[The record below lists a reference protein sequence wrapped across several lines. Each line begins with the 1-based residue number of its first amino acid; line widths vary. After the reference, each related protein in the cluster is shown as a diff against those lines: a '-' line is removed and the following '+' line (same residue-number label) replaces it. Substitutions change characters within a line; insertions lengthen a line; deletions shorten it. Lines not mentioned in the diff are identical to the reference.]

1 VTANAGSVGKNIGG
15 VAAGGCTSGECM
27 LSLSLAVVS
36 ANRSVGDRSRRLR
49 RGHLQSSRDGAGGHR
64 SGVEGWHNPMSY
76 IGLIRR
82 EMHGSL
88 PRLVFMSGLG
98 GISNAALL
106 AAINAGAQAAS
117 NNSKPSLWA
126 AGLFVVAL
134 ALFVKTQNY
143 ILITATVEIESI
155 IHKLRVRLLDGVR
168 HSELVPMERIG
179 RARIVAAVTSDTTVL
194 TQASNMLVFSIQSVV
209 LIVFVGVY
217 VAYLSLIAFL
227 LSMSIVGG
235 TAAIFYV
242 KGRQLAEGQREAA
255 EWSNRLFDR
264 LIDVLDGFKEVRLNK
279 LRSEELFEDVVEVSS
294 TAAYVKIKTN
304 AENFKRMIFSQIAM
318 YLLLGA
324 VVFVTPTLGGSGG
337 TAVTKAILALLFVV
351 GASFGLVQSIP
362 MLASANAASD
372 RIEKLEADLLATA
385 QSVDVPAAELPTR
398 FDRIEMRNV
407 LFRYFD
413 RSAEATFQVGPVDFT
428 LRRGE
433 VVFITGGNGSGKST
447 FLKILAGLYV
457 PESGEILLD
466 GIRVDDSTREKY
478 RSLLTAIFVDYHV
491 FLKLYG
497 ISNLD
502 PVEAD
507 RLLTEFRLIAKTRL
521 TDHEFR
527 TLDLSDGQRKRLALV
542 VALLEKRPLLLLDEW
557 TSDQDP
563 DFRRKFYQELVPAVN
578 QAGATIVAISHDD
591 RYLNEIEFPFRRLR
605 MDEGRFVD
613 GHAATTGA

>member
-1 VTANAGSVGKNIGG
+1 
-15 VAAGGCTSGECM
+15 
-27 LSLSLAVVS
+27 
-36 ANRSVGDRSRRLR
+36 
-49 RGHLQSSRDGAGGHR
+49 
-64 SGVEGWHNPMSY
+64 
-76 IGLIRR
+76 
-82 EMHGSL
+82 MHGSL

-106 AAINAGAQAAS
+106 AAINAGAQAA
-117 NNSKPSLWA
+117 NNNNKPSLWA

-134 ALFVKTQNY
+134 LLFIKTQNY

-168 HSELVPMERIG
+168 HSELVPMEGIG
-179 RARIVAAVTSDTTVL
+179 RARIVAAITSDTTVL
-194 TQASNMLVFSIQSVV
+194 TQASNMLVFSIQSVI
-209 LIVFVGVY
+209 LIVFVGFY
-217 VAYLSLIAFL
+217 VAYLSLVAFL
-227 LSMSIVGG
+227 LSMTIVGAM
-235 TAAIFYV
+235 AAIFYF

-255 EWSNRLFDR
+255 EWTNRLFDR
-264 LIDVLDGFKEVRLNK
+264 LTDVLDGFKEVRLNK
-279 LRSEELFEDVVEVSS
+279 LRSDELFADVVEVSS
-294 TAAYVKIKTN
+294 TAAYVKIKAN
-304 AENFKRMIFSQIAM
+304 ADNFKRMIFSQFAM

-324 VVFVTPTLGGSGG
+324 VVFVSPTLSGSGGG

-372 RIEKLEADLLATA
+372 RIEQLEADLLATA
-385 QSVDVPAAELPTR
+385 QSADISAAQLPSR
-398 FDRIEMRNV
+398 FEKIEMHNV

-413 RSAEATFQVGPVDFT
+413 RSAEATFKVGPVNFT

-447 FLKILAGLYV
+447 FLKVLAGLYV

-466 GIRVDDSTREKY
+466 GMRVDDSTREMY
-478 RSLLTAIFVDYHV
+478 RSLLTAIFADYHL
-491 FLKLYG
+491 FMKLYG
-497 ISNLD
+497 ISSPD
-502 PVEAD
+502 PAEVD

-527 TLDLSDGQRKRLALV
+527 TLDLSGGQRKRLALV
-542 VALLEKRPLLLLDEW
+542 VALLEKRPILLLDEW

-563 DFRRKFYQELVPAVN
+563 DFRRKFYQELIPALN

-591 RYLNEIEFPFRRLR
+591 RYLNEIDFPMRRLR
-605 MDEGRFVD
+605 MDEGRFAEEV
-613 GHAATTGA
+613 GGTQS

>member
-1 VTANAGSVGKNIGG
+1 
-15 VAAGGCTSGECM
+15 
-27 LSLSLAVVS
+27 
-36 ANRSVGDRSRRLR
+36 
-49 RGHLQSSRDGAGGHR
+49 
-64 SGVEGWHNPMSY
+64 
-76 IGLIRR
+76 
-82 EMHGSL
+82 MHGSL

-106 AAINAGAQAAS
+106 AAINAGAQAA
-117 NNSKPSLWA
+117 NNNNKPSLWA
-126 AGLFVVAL
+126 AGLFVIAL
-134 ALFVKTQNY
+134 LLFIKTQNY

-179 RARIVAAVTSDTTVL
+179 RARIVAAITSDTTVL

-209 LIVFVGVY
+209 LIFFVGFY
-217 VAYLSLIAFL
+217 VAYLSVVAFL
-227 LSMSIVGG
+227 LSMSIVG
-235 TAAIFYV
+235 TMAAIFYF

-255 EWSNRLFDR
+255 EWTNRLFDR
-264 LIDVLDGFKEVRLNK
+264 LIDFLDGFKEVRLNK
-279 LRSEELFEDVVEVSS
+279 LRSDDLFEDVVEVSS

-304 AENFKRMIFSQIAM
+304 AENFKRMVFSQIAM

-324 VVFVTPTLGGSGG
+324 VVFVAPTLSGSGG
-337 TAVTKAILALLFVV
+337 SAVTKAILALLFVV

-372 RIEKLEADLLATA
+372 RIEKLEAELLATA
-385 QSVDVPAAELPTR
+385 QSADVGAAELPAR
-398 FDRIEMRNV
+398 FEKIEMRSV

-413 RSAEATFQVGPVDFT
+413 RSAETTFQVGPLDFT

-433 VVFITGGNGSGKST
+433 VVFVTGGNGSGKST
-447 FLKILAGLYV
+447 FLKVLAGLYV

-466 GIRVDDSTREKY
+466 GMRVNDGTREIY
-478 RSLLTAIFVDYHV
+478 RSLLTAIFADYHL
-491 FLKLYG
+491 FLRLYG
-497 ISNLD
+497 ISNPD
-502 PVEAD
+502 PAEVD

-527 TLDLSDGQRKRLALV
+527 TLDLSGGQRKRLALV
-542 VALLEKRPLLLLDEW
+542 VALLEKRPILLLDEW

-563 DFRRKFYQELVPAVN
+563 DFRRKFYHELIPALN

-591 RYLNEIEFPFRRLR
+591 RYLSEIDFPIRRLR
-605 MDEGRFVD
+605 MDEGRFVEEI
-613 GHAATTGA
+613 GATH

>member
-1 VTANAGSVGKNIGG
+1 MSF
-15 VAAGGCTSGECM
+15 
-27 LSLSLAVVS
+27 
-36 ANRSVGDRSRRLR
+36 
-49 RGHLQSSRDGAGGHR
+49 LQL
-64 SGVEGWHNPMSY
+64 V
-76 IGLIRR
+76 RR

-106 AAINAGAQAAS
+106 AAINAGAQAA
-117 NNSKPSLWA
+117 NNNNKPSLWA
-126 AGLFVVAL
+126 AGLFVIAL
-134 ALFVKTQNY
+134 LLFIKTQNY

-179 RARIVAAVTSDTTVL
+179 RARIVAAITSDTTVL

-209 LIVFVGVY
+209 LIFFVGFY
-217 VAYLSLIAFL
+217 VAYLSVVAFL
-227 LSMSIVGG
+227 LSMSIVG
-235 TAAIFYV
+235 TMAAIFYF

-255 EWSNRLFDR
+255 EWTNRLFDR
-264 LIDVLDGFKEVRLNK
+264 LIDFLDGFKEVRLNK
-279 LRSEELFEDVVEVSS
+279 LRSDDLFEDVVEVSS

-304 AENFKRMIFSQIAM
+304 AENFKRMVFSQIAM

-324 VVFVTPTLGGSGG
+324 VVFVAPTLSGSGG
-337 TAVTKAILALLFVV
+337 SAVTKAILALLFVV

-372 RIEKLEADLLATA
+372 RIEKLEAELLATA
-385 QSVDVPAAELPTR
+385 QSADVGAAELPAR
-398 FDRIEMRNV
+398 FEKIEMRSV

-413 RSAEATFQVGPVDFT
+413 RSAETTFQVGPLDFT

-433 VVFITGGNGSGKST
+433 VVFVTGGNGSGKST
-447 FLKILAGLYV
+447 FLKVLAGLYV

-466 GIRVDDSTREKY
+466 GMRVNDGTREIY
-478 RSLLTAIFVDYHV
+478 RSLLTAIFADYHL
-491 FLKLYG
+491 FLRLYG
-497 ISNLD
+497 ISNPD
-502 PVEAD
+502 PAEVD

-527 TLDLSDGQRKRLALV
+527 TLDLSGGQRKRLALV
-542 VALLEKRPLLLLDEW
+542 VALLEKRPILLLDEW

-563 DFRRKFYQELVPAVN
+563 DFRRKFYHELIPALN

-591 RYLNEIEFPFRRLR
+591 RYLSEIDFPIRRLR
-605 MDEGRFVD
+605 MDEGRFVEEI
-613 GHAATTGA
+613 GATH

>member
-1 VTANAGSVGKNIGG
+1 
-15 VAAGGCTSGECM
+15 
-27 LSLSLAVVS
+27 
-36 ANRSVGDRSRRLR
+36 
-49 RGHLQSSRDGAGGHR
+49 
-64 SGVEGWHNPMSY
+64 MSFL
-76 IGLIRR
+76 GLVRR

-106 AAINAGAQAAS
+106 AAINAGAQAA
-117 NNSKPSLWA
+117 NNNNKPSLWA
-126 AGLFVVAL
+126 AGLFVIAL
-134 ALFVKTQNY
+134 LLFIKTQNY

-179 RARIVAAVTSDTTVL
+179 RARIVAAITSDTTVL
-194 TQASNMLVFSIQSVV
+194 TQASNVLVFSIQSVI
-209 LIVFVGVY
+209 LIIFVGIY
-217 VAYLSLIAFL
+217 VAYLSLVAFL
-227 LSMSIVGG
+227 ISMTIVG
-235 TAAIFYV
+235 AMAVIFYF

-255 EWSNRLFDR
+255 EWTNRLFDR
-264 LIDVLDGFKEVRLNK
+264 LTDVLDGFKEVRLNK
-279 LRSEELFEDVVEVSS
+279 SRSDQLFEDVVEVSS
-294 TAAYVKIKTN
+294 TAAYVKIKAN
-304 AENFKRMIFSQIAM
+304 ADNFKRMIFSQIAM

-324 VVFVTPTLGGSGG
+324 VVFVSPTLSGSGG
-337 TAVTKAILALLFVV
+337 SAITKAILALLFVV

-385 QSVDVPAAELPTR
+385 QTADVSASRLLSR
-398 FDRIEMRNV
+398 FETIEMRNV

-413 RSAEATFQVGPVDFT
+413 RSAESTFQVGPLDFT

-466 GIRVDDSTREKY
+466 GMRVNDSTREIY
-478 RSLLTAIFVDYHV
+478 RSLLTAIFADYHL

-497 ISNLD
+497 ISNPD
-502 PVEAD
+502 PAEVD
-507 RLLTEFRLIAKTRL
+507 RLLTDFRLIAKTRL
-521 TDHEFR
+521 TDHEFQ

-542 VALLEKRPLLLLDEW
+542 VALLEKRPVLLLDEW
-557 TSDQDP
+557 ASDQDP
-563 DFRRKFYQELVPAVN
+563 DFRKKFYEELIPALN

-591 RYLNEIEFPFRRLR
+591 RYLNEIDFPARKLR
-605 MDEGRFVD
+605 MDEGRFVVQID
-613 GHAATTGA
+613 ATQ